1 MLRGN
6 YTARV
11 DAKGRLKVP
20 SGYLRLIEKRWG
32 REVYVTSLI
41 GDCARIYPL
50 PEWGSIEERLS
61 LLPSLDPAKRKFLDR
76 TNYYGQVGELDG
88 QGRVVIH
95 PLLRSSAELLPETD
109 VAVLGYLTYLEVW
122 CLDRFKARLAAEPF
136 TDDDAAALARLGI

>member
-6 YTARV
+6 CTARM

-20 SGYLRLIEKRWG
+20 SAYRRIIEERWG
-32 REVYVTSLI
+32 AQVYITSLT
-41 GDCARIYPL
+41 GESARIYPL
-50 PEWGSIEERLS
+50 KEWEAIEEHLAM
-61 LLPSLDPAKRKFLDR
+61 LPSMDPAKRKFLDR

-95 PLLRSSAELLPETD
+95 PLLRSSAELMPETD
-109 VAVLGYLTYLEVW
+109 VAVLGYLKYLEVW
-122 CLDRFKARLAAEPF
+122 SQERFHASRLSDPF

>member
-20 SGYLRLIEKRWG
+20 SAYRRIIEDRWG
-32 REVYVTSLI
+32 TQVYVTSLT
-41 GDCARIYPL
+41 GESARIYPL
-50 PEWGSIEERLS
+50 KEWEAIEEHLAA
-61 LLPSLDPAKRKFLDR
+61 LPSMDPAKRKFLDR

-88 QGRVVIH
+88 QGRVIIH
-95 PLLRSSAELLPETD
+95 PLLRSSAELMPETD

-122 CLDRFKARLAAEPF
+122 SLERFQARLAADPF
-136 TDDDAAALARLGI
+136 TDEDAAALARLGI

>member
-20 SGYLRLIEKRWG
+20 SAYRRVVEDQWG
-32 REVYVTSLI
+32 TAVYVTSVT
-41 GDCARIYPL
+41 GDSARIYPL
-50 PEWGSIEERLS
+50 KEWEVIEERLS
-61 LLPSLDPAKRKFLDR
+61 MLPSMDPAKKKFLDR

-95 PLLRSSAELLPETD
+95 PLLRSSAELMPETD

-122 CLDRFKARLAAEPF
+122 SLERFQARLAADPF
-136 TDDDAAALARLGI
+136 TDEDAAALARLGI

>member
-20 SGYLRLIEKRWG
+20 SAYRRTVEERWG
-32 REVYVTSLI
+32 VEVYVTSLT
-41 GDCARIYPL
+41 GDHARVYPL
-50 PEWGSIEERLS
+50 AEWGIIEERLS
-61 LLPSLDPAKRKFLDR
+61 MLPSMDPAKRKFLDR

-88 QGRVVIH
+88 QGRVIIH
-95 PLLRSSAELLPETD
+95 PLLRSSAELMPETD

-122 CLDRFKARLAAEPF
+122 NLERFQARLVADPF
-136 TDDDAAALARLGI
+136 TAEDEAVLSRLGI

>member
-20 SGYLRLIEKRWG
+20 SAYRRTVEERWG
-32 REVYVTSLI
+32 VEVYVTSLT
-41 GDCARIYPL
+41 GDHARVYPL
-50 PEWGSIEERLS
+50 AEWGIIEERLS
-61 LLPSLDPAKRKFLDR
+61 MLPSMDPAKRKFLDR

-122 CLDRFKARLAAEPF
+122 NLERFQARLVADPF
-136 TDDDAAALARLGI
+136 TAEDEAALSRLGV

>member
-20 SGYLRLIEKRWG
+20 SAYRRIVEEQWG
-32 REVYVTSLI
+32 AGVYVTSLT
-41 GDCARIYPL
+41 GESARIYPL
-50 PEWGSIEERLS
+50 KEWEVIEERLS
-61 LLPSLDPAKRKFLDR
+61 MLPSMDPAKKKFLDR

-95 PLLRSSAELLPETD
+95 PLLRSSAELMPETD

-122 CLDRFKARLAAEPF
+122 SLERFQARLAADPF
-136 TDDDAAALARLGI
+136 TDEDAAALARLGI

>member
-20 SGYLRLIEKRWG
+20 SAYRRTVEERWG
-32 REVYVTSLI
+32 VEVYVTSLT
-41 GDCARIYPL
+41 GDHARVYPL
-50 PEWGSIEERLS
+50 KEWEVIEERLS
-61 LLPSLDPAKRKFLDR
+61 MLPSMDPAKKKFLDR

-95 PLLRSSAELLPETD
+95 PLLRSSAELMPETD

-122 CLDRFKARLAAEPF
+122 SLERFQARLTADPF
-136 TDDDAAALARLGI
+136 TDEDAAALARLGI

>member
-11 DAKGRLKVP
+11 DAKGRLKMPAV
-20 SGYLRLIEKRWG
+20 YRRIVEERWG
-32 REVYVTSLI
+32 RELYLTSLT
-41 GDCARIYPL
+41 GENARIYPL
-50 PEWGSIEERLS
+50 PEWVVIEERLAM
-61 LLPSLDPAKRKFLDR
+61 LPSMDPAKQKFLDL
-76 TNYYGQVGELDG
+76 TNYYGQGAELDG

-95 PLLRSSAELLPETD
+95 PVLRTSAELVPETD

-122 CLDRFKARLAAEPF
+122 SLERFQARLAARPF